1 MKSYK
6 IKSLIWLC
14 CFIAT
19 AVFYYNFEQQL
30 TFENQ
35 ITNASVVDMEFEDTV
50 EDERQDSEKSGT
62 VND

>member
-14 CFIAT
+14 CFIAA

-35 ITNASVVDMEFEDTV
+35 ITNSSVVDIEFEDTV
-50 EDERQDSEKSGT
+50 EEEHQDLEKLST
-62 VND
+62 AKD